1 MMLTQEESFVL
12 GGVGGNLFN
21 SGRSLQRKRMD
32 AVKKLILCHFQVL
45 AISYVFSLQ
54 QI

>member
-1 MMLTQEESFVL
+1 MMLFQEQSFVL
-12 GGVGGNLFN
+12 GGDGSLFN

-54 QI
+54 QV